1 MATREGKFMV
11 RGADGKVQ
19 DLLMAVH
26 GSEDTNLYQK
36 ILKQWNQCYRKGLL
50 DPKSRTKDMD
60 TYEAD
65 KKSGKVLCLIDGIN
79 RNSEYD
85 TKWKETAQERY
96 RCIRLS
102 QNLLFWQ
109 HIPHRRQTVRRV
121 GVWGLIGRPNI

>member
-19 DLLMAVH
+19 DLLTAVH

-65 KKSGKVLCLIDGIN
+65 KKSAKYYV
-79 RNSEYD
+79 
-85 TKWKETAQERY
+85 
-96 RCIRLS
+96 
-102 QNLLFWQ
+102 
-109 HIPHRRQTVRRV
+109 
-121 GVWGLIGRPNI
+121 